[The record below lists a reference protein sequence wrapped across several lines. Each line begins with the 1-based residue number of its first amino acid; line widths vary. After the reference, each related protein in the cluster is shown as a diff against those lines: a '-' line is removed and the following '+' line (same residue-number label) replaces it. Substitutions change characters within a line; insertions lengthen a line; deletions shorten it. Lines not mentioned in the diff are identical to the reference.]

1 MFYSVK
7 EKWVNDLISNYQIIK
22 HELANFLEHNPSKLN
37 ANYSNYTNNM
47 GWKTVPLLF
56 FTIETELLLFFP
68 ETSKILKNIPQLIG
82 AEFSILTPNTEIKA
96 HNGYSKQIMR
106 THLGLKIPNG
116 DLGLTC
122 EQETQQWKEGDTF
135 SFNDGL
141 LHSAWN
147 KSNEDRWVL
156 MVDTPIPESIYTAF
170 DISKYKLENLNDKV
184 LLSIASKET
193 WLKWFENSKII

>member
-56 FTIETELLLFFP
+56 FTIETELLQFFP
-68 ETSKILKNIPQLIG
+68 ETSNILKNIPQLIG

-96 HNGYSKQIMR
+96 HYGYSKQIMR
-106 THLGLKIPNG
+106 THLGLKIPIG